1 MIAEEKEKNIDN
13 QFYQMRKF
21 IKLKGSL
28 LAEVEEMKRVE
39 DSYEQAEVINQQVM
53 ELLVEVK
60 LDDLLEYAETLAK
73 KEYRHIQS
81 SSTRHEVCGVITRCL
96 TLHSD
101 VCSTADEVVK
111 SFTDFQDGKEKFISN
126 NSHLPS
132 E

>member
-21 IKLKGSL
+21 IKLKESL
-28 LAEVEEMKRVE
+28 LAKVEEMKRVE

-53 ELLVEVK
+53 ELLSEVK

-73 KEYRHIQS
+73 KEYRLIQS

-96 TLHSD
+96 TLHSEE
-101 VCSTADEVVK
+101 CRTADEVVK
-111 SFTDFQDGKEKFISN
+111 RFTDFQTEIRPTD
-126 NSHLPS
+126 
-132 E
+132 

>member
-21 IKLKGSL
+21 IKLKESL
-28 LAEVEEMKRVE
+28 LAKVEEMKRVE

-53 ELLVEVK
+53 ELLSEVK

-73 KEYRHIQS
+73 KEYRLIQS
-81 SSTRHEVCGVITRCL
+81 SSTRDEVCGVITRWI

-101 VCSTADEVVK
+101 MCSTADEVVK

-126 NSHLPS
+126 
-132 E
+132 